1 MLGTGSSFQ
10 LARVLGIRIGVNAS
24 WFIVLFL
31 FIYLFQGSFQEKL
44 QSSDSVAFGVA
55 LVAAVL
61 FFGSILLHELGHALA
76 ARREGIEVSGIELFL
91 FGGVMKMSRDTDSPG
106 AEFRVAAAGP
116 VVTLMIVLL
125 GGLISLVF
133 WGPDRLFDSVRL
145 TGNQSEDIPIVLL
158 STLVGFNLMLL
169 GFNLI
174 PAFPLDGG
182 RIARAAAWKLT
193 GDRGK
198 ATRFAARIG
207 QGFAVLMIGYGVWVV
222 IGGDPWGLWSVMLG
236 WLLGSAARSAIV
248 QSDFSDRLEGITVAD
263 LMDAEPVTIP
273 AGTPADRAYE
283 DFFLRYQG
291 WEWFAVVDE
300 DGRFA
305 GIAHREPLRQVTE
318 AGDIRPVGELVVPPG
333 EDGQVR
339 ADTPLE
345 VLLAVRAA
353 AALRRLDGSRR
364 RGPAARGGHARA
376 GLAGAAGARRTRLGL
391 LDHWSNIPTQ
401 EWRWALTDEGRG
413 GLAAIGTRPGSWSVA
428 GGVRGSAA
436 RGGLVSVYLVIAL
449 AWFSL
454 AVLGWAWLASAARAD
469 RAQVQRPPRQPRARA
484 RS

>member
-1 MLGTGSSFQ
+1 MFGTGSSFK
-10 LARVLGIRIGVNAS
+10 LARVFGIRIGVNAS

-31 FIYLFQGSFQEKL
+31 FIYLFQGSFRDKL
-44 QSSDSVAFGVA
+44 QSTDTTAFGVA

-61 FFGSILLHELGHALA
+61 FFGSILLHEIGHAVA

-116 VVTLMIVLL
+116 LVTLLIVIV
-125 GGLISLVF
+125 GGLATIAL
-133 WGPDRLFDSVRL
+133 WGPDRLFESGRL
-145 TGNQSEDIPIVLL
+145 TGDQTEDIPIVLL
-158 STLVGFNLMLL
+158 SVLVGFNLLLL

-182 RIARAAAWKLT
+182 RIARAAAWRIT

-198 ATRFAARIG
+198 ATRLAARLG
-207 QGFAVLMIGYGVWVV
+207 QGFAILLIGYGLYVV
-222 IGGDPWGLWSVMLG
+222 LSGDPWGLWTALLG

-273 AGTPADRAYE
+273 ADTPADRAYE

-291 WEWFAVVDE
+291 WEWFAVVDAE
-300 DGRFA
+300 GRFA

-318 AGDIRPVGELVVPPG
+318 AGDRRPVGELVVPPG

-345 VLLAVRAA
+345 VLLASEP
-353 AALRRLDGSRR
+353 LRRFGALMAVDG
-364 RGPAARGGHARA
+364 
-376 GLAGAAGARRTRLGL
+376 
-391 LDHWSNIPTQ
+391 
-401 EWRWALTDEGRG
+401 EGRLRG
-413 GLAAIGTRPGSWSVA
+413 VVTLEQVSRALQAHGAPG
-428 GGVRGSAA
+428 
-436 RGGLVSVYLVIAL
+436 
-449 AWFSL
+449 
-454 AVLGWAWLASAARAD
+454 
-469 RAQVQRPPRQPRARA
+469 
-484 RS
+484 